1 MLPLGFTCVHGGA
14 AADDEMALR
23 TTQAADE
30 EGAALT
36 SECTT
41 RGEGRQNEET
51 MHVPIA
57 AAAAAAEAT
66 VAGSST
72 MSANTAAVDANA
84 EWRTESIALF
94 PLHSIQ
100 IQPPDRHQQPA
111 AWASTKVITTAQ
123 NTANSVSAFETVS
136 NSKKSSFINGSVFF
150 LLLLLRLAAMDVFL
164 FTFALFLS
172 SLPAG

>member
-1 MLPLGFTCVHGGA
+1 MLPLGFTLVHGRA

-41 RGEGRQNEET
+41 RGEGRQNEKT
-51 MHVPIA
+51 MHVPI
-57 AAAAAAEAT
+57 AAAAEAT

-123 NTANSVSAFETVS
+123 NTTNSVSAFETVS

-150 LLLLLRLAAMDVFL
+150 LLLRLAAMDVFL

-172 SLPAG
+172 SLPVG